1 MAPPLWEVP
10 SWQPHGCSSS
20 EAELPVPALQR
31 VPILLRNRHR
41 AVVVV
46 RIRADLGDSVPW
58 VNSTSLWW
66 WVVVSGTVHSSW
78 YWHCYWRDSIP
89 MLERDCCF
97 CEADE
102 RDFSTP
108 NRIWSRNGNTAT
120 ATPKE
125 ADREC
130 GVAVT
135 VVIALVWR
143 VRKKEVARTKNRNID
158 CTTRGAVIAA
168 AAVVRRG
175 WCGTISYHP
184 ESSE

>member
-1 MAPPLWEVP
+1 
-10 SWQPHGCSSS
+10 
-20 EAELPVPALQR
+20 
-31 VPILLRNRHR
+31 
-41 AVVVV
+41 
-46 RIRADLGDSVPW
+46 
-58 VNSTSLWW
+58 
-66 WVVVSGTVHSSW
+66 
-78 YWHCYWRDSIP
+78 

-120 ATPKE
+120 TTPKE
-125 ADREC
+125 ADRDC

-135 VVIALVWR
+135 VVIASVWR
-143 VRKKEVARTKNRNID
+143 VRKKVARTKNRNID

-168 AAVVRRG
+168 DAAVVVRRG
-175 WCGTISYHP
+175 WCGRISYYSHP